1 MHLEILDEKRK
12 NVLNLLK
19 EFNNYQTGEKMEFYK
34 KMVIKVLE
42 SSESARESYLLKIL
56 KSGYDL
62 SQKEKMELEE
72 LIDSII

>member
-1 MHLEILDEKRK
+1 
-12 NVLNLLK
+12 
-19 EFNNYQTGEKMEFYK
+19 MEFYK

-56 KSGYDL
+56 ESGYDL